1 MSQGAT
7 LGSYGVG
14 AGEPD
19 RLTREELFDT
29 AFLEA
34 AERLRLVARRV
45 APRGRFA
52 DQRSRDRGA
61 GLEFQDYRP
70 YVSGDDLRAID
81 WTVYRRLGR
90 VFLRLFEEHEDL
102 PLYLLPDVSPS
113 AWLERPPRA
122 RAGLRASLALA
133 AVSLGQHDR
142 VGVFPFADDV
152 TVLQRPRSGKGRLMQ
167 LAQRMAT
174 LVPNRPSERGETGD
188 AGGATNLRQALKRF
202 RALGLREGLCVVV
215 SDFFDPGGLEA
226 VTEALKGV
234 RHKLLLVQLVR
245 ATDRDPLARG
255 DAPSRV
261 GGDMNG
267 DVRVID
273 CESREGYDVSVTPD
287 VLARYRAAYDR
298 FNEGLSA
305 FARSRNAG
313 LLALDADA
321 DVVPQLATLFE
332 NGRRDV

>member
-1 MSQGAT
+1 MIEAAQLGAPT
-7 LGSYGVG
+7 QL
-14 AGEPD
+14 ARAD
-19 RLTREELFDT
+19 LFDT

-52 DQRSRDRGA
+52 DQRSKDRGA

-102 PLYLLPDVSPS
+102 PLYLLVDSSRS

-122 RAGLRASLALA
+122 RAGLRAALALA

-142 VGVFPFADDV
+142 VGIFPFGDDV
-152 TVLQRPRSGKGRLMQ
+152 TVLQKPTAGKGKLME
-167 LAQRMAT
+167 LAARMST
-174 LVPNRPSERGETGD
+174 LEPLGKTDLGKS
-188 AGGATNLRQALKRF
+188 LKRF
-202 RALGLREGLCVVV
+202 SALGLRQGLAVVI
-215 SDFFDPGGLEA
+215 SDFFDPAGLAA
-226 VTEALKGV
+226 VEDALRSV

-245 ATDRDPLARG
+245 ASDRHPERARAATG
-255 DAPSRV
+255 AA
-261 GGDMNG
+261 N

-273 CESREGYDVSVTPD
+273 CESGASHDVSLTPA
-287 VLARYRAAYDR
+287 VLERYRTAYDR
-298 FNEGLSA
+298 FNSGLAA

-313 LLALDADA
+313 LLALDCDVE
-321 DVVPQLATLFE
+321 VVPQLATLFE
-332 NGRRDV
+332 NGRREV